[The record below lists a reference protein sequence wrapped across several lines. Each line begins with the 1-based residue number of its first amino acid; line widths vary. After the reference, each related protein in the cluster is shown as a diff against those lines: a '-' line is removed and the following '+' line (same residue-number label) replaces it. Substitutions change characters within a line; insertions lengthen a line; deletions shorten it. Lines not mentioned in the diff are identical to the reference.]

1 MHWTYYFKNEC
12 EGFISVSKHGT
23 CCAFPSKKNWNHCE
37 IKQSKNICITEQRRE
52 KWLKHMHDHAQA
64 ELKCFYCFRVF
75 GNPDEMWCVSF
86 WNGSSSI
93 TSKEW
98 KKMATFIYFSDVVS
112 KFNLSINVTKNC
124 NVMVICLFR
133 KGMSNVITMLWMII
147 KSRFN
152 F

>member
-1 MHWTYYFKNEC
+1 
-12 EGFISVSKHGT
+12 
-23 CCAFPSKKNWNHCE
+23 
-37 IKQSKNICITEQRRE
+37 
-52 KWLKHMHDHAQA
+52 
-64 ELKCFYCFRVF
+64 
-75 GNPDEMWCVSF
+75 
-86 WNGSSSI
+86 
-93 TSKEW
+93 
-98 KKMATFIYFSDVVS
+98 MATFIYFSDVVS